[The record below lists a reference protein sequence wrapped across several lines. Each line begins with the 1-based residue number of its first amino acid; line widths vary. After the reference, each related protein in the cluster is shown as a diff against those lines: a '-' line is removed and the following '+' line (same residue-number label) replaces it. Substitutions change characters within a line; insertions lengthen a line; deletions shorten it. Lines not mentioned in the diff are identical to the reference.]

1 MEAINWHIYVQRQPR
16 PALPLSSLKDSK
28 YNNDLDIDSYESLTA
43 FSFFNF
49 PPPSPSLVCVRKM
62 PNYFMTQFMPSF
74 KKRRNV
80 KTVKGEKR
88 CLMQEYTHHFR
99 MA

>member
-43 FSFFNF
+43 FSFINF
-49 PPPSPSLVCVRKM
+49 PPLSFSSVR
-62 PNYFMTQFMPSF
+62 
-74 KKRRNV
+74 
-80 KTVKGEKR
+80 EKNAK
-88 CLMQEYTHHFR
+88 LLYDSIHAFV
-99 MA
+99 